1 MADGLITLPSKGDL
15 AQTIA
20 RCEAV
25 VRARGLHVFS
35 KFDHA
40 NNARE
45 AGLTLRPTTVVWF
58 GDAKLGTKLM
68 AAHPTIAIDL
78 PHRLL
83 VYTDDNGQTW
93 LAYNDPVWLAAR
105 HGVGGDAGIQ
115 GTAAALTAI
124 VQEVVG

>member
-15 AQTIA
+15 AQTIG
-20 RCEAV
+20 RFEAV

-40 NNARE
+40 ENARE
-45 AGLTLRPTTVVWF
+45 AGLALRPTTVVWF

-83 VYTDDNGQTW
+83 VYTDDDGQTW
-93 LAYNDPVWLAAR
+93 LAYNDPAWLAHR
-105 HGVGGDAGIQ
+105 HGVAVDAGI
-115 GTAAALTAI
+115 TATSAALAAI
-124 VQEVVG
+124 AREAAG